1 MEAIRSRKFVLATFI
16 TVLAIAVAIAFSA
29 APVSAASK
37 KTVKLIKGHGLKY
50 YKTGLVKEIDRGLK
64 VTNYKYDS
72 KGRIKEIKHYDC
84 DDGKELENKYTLTYS
99 KKGKL
104 KKVVKRYYDK
114 GKVVKKTTC
123 GISVGKGNRIE
134 EFRYMNRYGDTK
146 IVLECKYDSK
156 GRMKELSEIYR
167 DMNTGETLVENYYH
181 ERDSKGFFNK
191 SVLRL
196 DTGDDIT
203 WEYTTTKKSGL
214 ATKIKVYNADED
226 NTVTYTYKY
235 KKKKIAKKYVK
246 AVKAQQMEMLYIGNW
261 WNQSPLYYLGEL
273 E

>member
-16 TVLAIAVAIAFSA
+16 TVLVIAVAIAFSA

-104 KKVVKRYYDK
+104 KKVVKRYYDY

-123 GISVGKGNRIE
+123 GISVGKGNQIK
-134 EFRYMNRYGDTK
+134 EFRYLDRNGDTK
-146 IVLECKYDSK
+146 IILECKYDSK
-156 GRMKELSEIYR
+156 GRM
-167 DMNTGETLVENYYH
+167 
-181 ERDSKGFFNK
+181 
-191 SVLRL
+191 
-196 DTGDDIT
+196 
-203 WEYTTTKKSGL
+203 
-214 ATKIKVYNADED
+214 
-226 NTVTYTYKY
+226 
-235 KKKKIAKKYVK
+235 
-246 AVKAQQMEMLYIGNW
+246 MEMWIPG
-261 WNQSPLYYLGEL
+261 P
-273 E
+273 